1 MTDRQIYFDFSKD
14 TTFTVNQD
22 LTIQE
27 NEWSVVES
35 LDNILLTEP
44 SSMVYKKR
52 KNGAQLQRFLFEPI
66 DSVTGFDILEEVEE
80 AISLYEP
87 RAKEV
92 EVIVT
97 PLVDENTFKIDI
109 SCKIDESDRVL
120 VLSNT
125 LEKLR

>member
-1 MTDRQIYFDFSKD
+1 MTDRQIYFDFSK
-14 TTFTVNQD
+14 TSPFTSTND
-22 LTIQE
+22 LTLQE

-35 LDNILLTEP
+35 LDNILTNEP
-44 SSMVYKKR
+44 GTLVYKKR
-52 KNGAQLQRFLFEPI
+52 NDGARLQQFLFDPI
-66 DSVTGFDILEEVEE
+66 DSVTGYNILEEVEN
-80 AISLYEP
+80 AISLFEP
-87 RAKEV
+87 RAKNV

-97 PLVDENTFKIDI
+97 PLVDENTFRIDI